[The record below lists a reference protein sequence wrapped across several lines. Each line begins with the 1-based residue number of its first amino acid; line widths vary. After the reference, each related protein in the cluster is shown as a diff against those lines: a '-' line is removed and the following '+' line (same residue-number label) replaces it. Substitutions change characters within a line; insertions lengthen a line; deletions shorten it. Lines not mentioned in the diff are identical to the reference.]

1 MQETKF
7 TTKEEILVAVL
18 ESTDVDTVITV
29 PTLQMVIMIMATIS
43 ETTIIPAAPVDEDES

>member
-29 PTLQMVIMIMATIS
+29 LTLQMVIMATIS